1 VNEGGLE
8 GSEEGGNLV
17 AEETQGL
24 SEEQAR
30 APEPA
35 GRRGVGGWIAGV
47 FTDPRVTFGEIA
59 EVLDLPH
66 PTDRTKTK
74 DGSRWWIPFVITLVV
89 STAIAAYT
97 VPKIVMP
104 ERMADVRQTMI
115 EQGATQADIDR
126 VMQMSSA
133 VGGVLGIVGVLV
145 VTAIIFFIT
154 AGLLHLFARMVG
166 GKGRFRHARAVAAY
180 AMLITTLGSLIK
192 LPMMAAKKTMFVE
205 TGLALFLRNA
215 GPSDK
220 LYRFFMAGFDIFTIW
235 WVVVLVFGV
244 AAAYRLPKGKAA
256 VAAGL
261 IWAILAILG
270 TVGEGGGFGG

>member
-1 VNEGGLE
+1 MDEQIRE
-8 GSEEGGNLV
+8 
-17 AEETQGL
+17 A
-24 SEEQAR
+24 SEEQPQ
-30 APEPA
+30 APAPA
-35 GRRGVGGWIAGV
+35 GRRGVGAWIAGV
-47 FTDPRVTFGEIA
+47 FTDPRGTFSEIA
-59 EVLDLPH
+59 EVLELPH
-66 PTDRTKTK
+66 PTDRKKTK
-74 DGSRWWIPFVITLVV
+74 DGSKWWIPFVITLVV

-126 VMQMSSA
+126 VIQMSSA
-133 VGGVLGIVGVLV
+133 VGGAIGVVAVLV

-154 AGLLHLFARMVG
+154 AGLLHLFAKMVG

-192 LPMMAAKKTMFVE
+192 LPIMVAKKTMFVE
-205 TGLALFLRNA
+205 TGLALFLKNA
-215 GPSDK
+215 EPSDK

-244 AAAYRLPKGKAA
+244 AAVYRVPKGRAA